1 MTQPRD
7 PLFSVH
13 TTDSGKICL
22 YLEER
27 DACIDLVE
35 DVVGQVDLSCLD
47 ELQGANRA
55 SFKADNYVEQ
65 LDQAREEMPE
75 MAILLATMSED
86 EAYNLCQDIITSIK
100 KRRVFNADE
109 MSAKV
114 TKLRVVEQ
122 WLIQTGAKAHNLKLM

>member
-1 MTQPRD
+1 MGEQMSRVRD

-27 DACIDLVE
+27 DACVDLVE

-47 ELQGANRA
+47 ELQAANRT
-55 SFKADNYVEQ
+55 SYKAEGYVEQ

-75 MAILLATMSED
+75 MAILLAVMSED

-109 MSAKV
+109 MSTKV
-114 TKLRVVEQ
+114 AKLRVVE
-122 WLIQTGAKAHNLKLM
+122 

>member
-1 MTQPRD
+1 MSRVRD

-13 TTDSGKICL
+13 TTDAGSICL

-35 DVVGQVDLSCLD
+35 DVVGQVDLNCLD
-47 ELQGANRA
+47 ELQGANRV
-55 SFKADNYVEQ
+55 SYKAEGYAEQ

-75 MAILLATMSED
+75 MALRIAIMSED

-114 TKLRVVEQ
+114 AKLRVVE
-122 WLIQTGAKAHNLKLM
+122 

>member
-1 MTQPRD
+1 MSRVRD

-22 YLEER
+22 YLEEQ

-35 DVVGQVDLSCLD
+35 DVVSQVELESLD
-47 ELQGANRA
+47 ELQAANRT
-55 SFKADNYVEQ
+55 SFKAEGYVEQ
-65 LDQAREEMPE
+65 LDQARAEMPD
-75 MAILLATMSED
+75 MAILLAVMSED

-109 MSAKV
+109 MSTKV
-114 TKLRVVEQ
+114 TKLRVVE
-122 WLIQTGAKAHNLKLM
+122 

>member
-1 MTQPRD
+1 MSRTRD

-35 DVVGQVDLSCLD
+35 DVVGQVEIQQLD
-47 ELQGANRA
+47 ELQAANRT
-55 SFKADNYVEQ
+55 SYKADDYVQQ
-65 LDQAREEMPE
+65 LDQAREEMPD
-75 MAILLATMSED
+75 MAILLASMSED
-86 EAYNLCQDIITSIK
+86 EAYNLCQDIIVSIK
-100 KRRVFNADE
+100 KRRIFNADE

-114 TKLRVVEQ
+114 PKLRVVE
-122 WLIQTGAKAHNLKLM
+122 